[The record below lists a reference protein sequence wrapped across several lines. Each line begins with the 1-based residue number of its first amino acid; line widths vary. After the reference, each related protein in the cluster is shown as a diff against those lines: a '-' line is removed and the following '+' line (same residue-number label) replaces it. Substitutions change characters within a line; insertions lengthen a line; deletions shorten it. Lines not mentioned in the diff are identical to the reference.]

1 MEFGRIGVAPPSF
14 DRPARV
20 GTKPETGSTGFSE
33 VLTQAVDKLEQ
44 VQHTADTQADALGK
58 GDGNL
63 HEATLALEK
72 ADVAMRLATKVRNKF
87 VEAYQEIMRMNV

>member
-1 MEFGRIGVAPPSF
+1 MELGRIGVTSPSF
-14 DRPARV
+14 DRPAKV
-20 GTKPETGSTGFSE
+20 APKSE
-33 VLTQAVDKLEQ
+33 VGGAQFTDELGKAVGKLEQ
-44 VQHTADTQADALGK
+44 MQVAGDQQADALAR

-72 ADVAMRLATKVRNKF
+72 ADVSMRLATKVRNKF